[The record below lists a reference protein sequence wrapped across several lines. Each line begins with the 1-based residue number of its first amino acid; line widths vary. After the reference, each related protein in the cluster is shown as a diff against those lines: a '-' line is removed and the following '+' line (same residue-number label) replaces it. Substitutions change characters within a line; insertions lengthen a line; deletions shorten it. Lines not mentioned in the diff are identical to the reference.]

1 MAVDETSTAGVPAA
15 GVDYL
20 RADATS
26 HRIKQSLNG
35 GAEVNVPIPSE
46 IPAAQVAANLASS
59 GSTGVTGVLPVANGG
74 TGSAVADTTFTVST
88 STTINANSCTPASGS
103 GGTSVTMTN
112 LTSAMTLA
120 ITPNAD
126 ITNTTGWG
134 NPAAGVLYVTLAPGS
149 GAFTYHVC
157 NNTASNITT
166 SGSVTFNVSAR

>member
-74 TGSAVADTTFTVST
+74 TGSTVANTTFTTST
-88 STTINANSCTPASGS
+88 SSVSANTCNST
-103 GGTSVTMTN
+103 VQV
-112 LTSAMTLA
+112 AMTGVTTSMTFGVTA
-120 ITPNAD
+120 SAD
-126 ITNTTGWG
+126 TSGATGWG
-134 NPAAGVLYVTLAPGS
+134 STGGLILDVWP
-149 GAFTYHVC
+149 
-157 NNTASNITT
+157 T
-166 SGSVTFNVSAR
+166 SGYLNYKICNQTTATISSPGAVTFNASAR